1 MVNETIAIEQ
11 FLCGSCNI
19 GHYRMFTTEGL
30 RLLNV
35 KSTVN
40 RSIFEMHTSWIYP
53 RLWNRIEILDA
64 KECPLSLRKLR

>member
-1 MVNETIAIEQ
+1 MIVNETVTIEQ
-11 FLCGSCNI
+11 FLCGFWNI

-40 RSIFEMHTSWIYP
+40 RSIFEMHTS
-53 RLWNRIEILDA
+53 
-64 KECPLSLRKLR
+64 